1 MPSNAAIGIPR
12 RFIPWAIVNGIS
24 ESGWIQVFPDQ
35 VFPDQVFPDQAGL
48 DQVGLNQVWS
58 NQVRVKPKS
67 G

>member
-35 VFPDQVFPDQAGL
+35 VFPDQAGL
-48 DQVGLNQVWS
+48 DQVGLKQVWS